1 MTGSSVGLTISR
13 VPTSRRIGIGIR
25 FGFRTGVSG
34 GRQRLIK
41 ITRINSRIVKR
52 VASTTVRQC
61 QFGRHPDVLL
71 GDGDFPRRFVR
82 SGAGL
87 APGGVCH
94 RSAGQ
99 HQIGSHPVDIEGRT
113 QRGDPVQ
120 LAIGQFDIVHPGTR
134 GGDPVGQFTVLG
146 GVPSSESDWVGLVVQ
161 SSPDHRTA
169 DRHLTGGV
177 HVYSQTE
184 PIEKLRAQF
193 ALFGIHGAD
202 QDEA

>member
-1 MTGSSVGLTISR
+1 M
-13 VPTSRRIGIGIR
+13 
-25 FGFRTGVSG
+25 
-34 GRQRLIK
+34 
-41 ITRINSRIVKR
+41 
-52 VASTTVRQC
+52 RQC

-71 GDGDFPRRFVR
+71 GDGDFPRRFIR

-94 RSAGQ
+94 RGAGQ

-146 GVPSSESDWVGLVVQ
+146 GVASSESDGVGLVVQ

-193 ALFGIHGAD
+193 ALFGIHGAG